1 MDKLKGCLMGCAKVY
16 VVLLLV
22 GALSILLGDWF
33 AVAFLIAIPTY
44 FIVFNIRVYLYFNG
58 QEFAS
63 MKSRIS
69 SHIKDCNDLNI
80 HIGELKMQPLLSTA
94 QTMAL
99 GSITMTASGMFTEI

>member
-1 MDKLKGCLMGCAKVY
+1 MDKLKGCVMGCAKVY

-33 AVAFLIAIPTY
+33 AVAFIIAIPTY

-63 MKSRIS
+63 MKSRI
-69 SHIKDCNDLNI
+69 I
-80 HIGELKMQPLLSTA
+80 HA
-94 QTMAL
+94 RR
-99 GSITMTASGMFTEI
+99 SILVFHLCSIRPA